1 MRRDARTRAPLLPA
15 GLVRARAAE
24 RTGAR
29 PFPRLVELGLL
40 VFFAVVAVYA
50 ALLPLA
56 PDSGMMPPDLLYCL
70 VIAWTLRSPKPLPVL
85 LVAGIGLFADLML
98 SRPMGL
104 GALGLVLASEFM
116 RRRSGRLVGAPFPLE
131 WIAAIVVFAL
141 MLAGEQVLLHLVFA
155 VPAGLHDLI
164 GHLVGTAIAY
174 PVAVLA
180 LVWGLGLRA
189 GTRTA

>member
-1 MRRDARTRAPLLPA
+1 
-15 GLVRARAAE
+15 
-24 RTGAR
+24 
-29 PFPRLVELGLL
+29 
-40 VFFAVVAVYA
+40 
-50 ALLPLA
+50 
-56 PDSGMMPPDLLYCL
+56 
-70 VIAWTLRSPKPLPVL
+70 
-85 LVAGIGLFADLML
+85 
-98 SRPMGL
+98 
-104 GALGLVLASEFM
+104 M

-131 WIAAIVVFAL
+131 WIAAIVVFTL